1 MPSAIVFLCLFQINV
16 VFAATQG
23 GYWHPGIG
31 DPTILGWVTT
41 VVYLLAVICTYKQ
54 MVASKVGGGDARFWL
69 ILTITLI
76 LLGINKQLDLQTWLT
91 EVVRT
96 DAQAQGW
103 YAARRLVQ
111 AAFVIFL
118 GLSML
123 VALGSLYL
131 LSENSRWRRYKLVW
145 IGMLLLCMFVLMRA
159 ATFHHVDIYI
169 NTHFS
174 GFKFLIETGALLLII
189 LGTFFHQKE
198 LHPTMINTKV
208 SKN

>member
-1 MPSAIVFLCLFQINV
+1 MPLAMVFLCIFQTNIA
-16 VFAATQG
+16 FAATQDG
-23 GYWHPGIG
+23 HWHLGIG
-31 DPTILGWVTT
+31 DPSISGWVIT

-54 MVASKVGGGDARFWL
+54 MVAAKVGGGDARFWL

-76 LLGINKQLDLQTWLT
+76 LLGINKQLDLQIWLT

-96 DAQAQGW
+96 DAQTHGW
-103 YAARRLVQ
+103 YAVRRLVQ
-111 AAFVIFL
+111 AAFVVFL

-123 VALGSLYL
+123 VALASLYL

-145 IGMLLLCMFVLMRA
+145 IGMVLLCMFVLIRA

-189 LGTFFHQKE
+189 LGTFFHQKKPY
-198 LHPTMINTKV
+198 PTMVNTKF